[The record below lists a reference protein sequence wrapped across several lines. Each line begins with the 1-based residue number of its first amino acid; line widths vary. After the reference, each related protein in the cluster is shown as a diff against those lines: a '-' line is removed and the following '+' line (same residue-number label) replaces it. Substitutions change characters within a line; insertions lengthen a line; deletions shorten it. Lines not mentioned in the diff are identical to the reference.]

1 MPPHL
6 GEHTDRTDAGRCLQD
21 RHNVGLP
28 NGRQWARPSPFA
40 GLRLREVV
48 GSWSFHLG
56 RRAAFQLRAQLSLMI
71 QRWVNVCGERCI
83 ITDRNLFLFGS
94 APRVRG
100 TGHLPMGSESLARFS
115 PACAGNG
122 SLARRAGGGVSSN
135 GLRPTSTRLRIGTT
149 EDTAVQPRVFGERIS
164 SSDMA
169 RTKSRF
175 SPACAN

>member
-1 MPPHL
+1 MLSAPVRKAPFQCRRMFVFIS
-6 GEHTDRTDAGRCLQD
+6 GCRRISASTPIVPGRCLQD

-48 GSWSFHLG
+48 GSWSFQLG

-100 TGHLPMGSESLARFS
+100 TGLWRAAQAVELAATGSDQLQPDCASARQRIRRFS
-115 PACAGNG
+115 PAFGNCFYG
-122 SLARRAGGGVSSN
+122 DN
-135 GLRPTSTRLRIGTT
+135 T
-149 EDTAVQPRVFGERIS
+149 E
-164 SSDMA
+164 
-169 RTKSRF
+169 
-175 SPACAN
+175 